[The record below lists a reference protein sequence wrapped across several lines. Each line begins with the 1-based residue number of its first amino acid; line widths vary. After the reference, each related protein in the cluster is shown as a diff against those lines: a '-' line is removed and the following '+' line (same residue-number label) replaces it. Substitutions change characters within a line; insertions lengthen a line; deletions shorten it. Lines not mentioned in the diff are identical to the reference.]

1 MAAPTLQSYGPGN
14 VDELLTTTLVN
25 MIPGI
30 RDNVFKSNPVFDFL
44 YNKKKIRKRGGAS
57 LSHGVLYQTNS
68 TAKSYQR
75 YDLLDVTPQDG
86 MTRDQWQWK
95 QYNVSVTIDGFL
107 ERIANAGESKIE
119 DIVDE
124 KKMQAQEAIELLL
137 EQHLFAAA
145 PGSKDIESLATIITN
160 SGEVG
165 DINGTSSTWWQSQ
178 VVSSGSF
185 AAQGRADLTNLVNSI
200 SVINPVGMP
209 EMLISDQDTFERYE
223 GTLTPEQRFTNT
235 QAADGGFNNLTFKR
249 IPWMWSPQA
258 TADTI
263 YALHSSALEF
273 IVNTDTDFLVKPFIE
288 PWNQDARASKILLGC
303 ALTTGNR
310 RKLGIMNSITD

>member
-1 MAAPTLQSYGPGN
+1 MAAPLLQSYGPGN

-44 YNKKKIRKRGGAS
+44 YNRKRIRKRGGAS

-75 YDLLDVTPQDG
+75 YDLLDTTPQNG
-86 MTRDQWQWK
+86 MTRDQWVWA
-95 QYNVSVTIDGFL
+95 QYAVTVTIDGFL
-107 ERIANAGESKIE
+107 ERIANAGQSKIE
-119 DIVDE
+119 DVVDE
-124 KKMQAQEAIELLL
+124 KRMQAEEALQLLL
-137 EQHLFAAA
+137 EQHLFAAV

-165 DINGTSSTWWQSQ
+165 DINGSTSTWWQSQ
-178 VVSSGSF
+178 TQASGSF
-185 AAQGRADLTNLVNSI
+185 AAQGRADLTTLVNSI

-209 EMLISDQDTFERYE
+209 ELLVSDQDTFERYE

-249 IPWMWSPQA
+249 IPWVWSPQA

-263 YALHSSALEF
+263 YAIHSSALEF
-273 IVNTDTDFLVKPFIE
+273 VVNTDTDFLVKPFIE
-288 PWNQDARASKILLGC
+288 PWNQDARTSKILL
-303 ALTTGNR
+303 AASLITGNR
-310 RKLGIMNSITD
+310 RKLGVMTGITD